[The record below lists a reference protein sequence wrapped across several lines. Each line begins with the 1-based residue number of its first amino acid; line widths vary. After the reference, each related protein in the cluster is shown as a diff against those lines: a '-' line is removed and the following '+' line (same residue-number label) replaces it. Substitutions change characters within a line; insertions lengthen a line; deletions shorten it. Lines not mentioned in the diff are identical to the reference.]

1 MFFPLLRE
9 LKMDYW
15 TAHCGVDGYMFL
27 VFQRNFLRLTIY
39 MCVISASAQYLM
51 YLNDK
56 NYAFHFLGSSEEQEK
71 EELFKSEDNPI
82 SNIEKIDTKDLLKI
96 DKNVD
101 KLEQKIKSNIET
113 LHNLMYADTEKNL
126 KAHRAWVVIG
136 VIFMF
141 TMLTLFLIQKTRK
154 ESKKALECYA

>member
-1 MFFPLLRE
+1 
-9 LKMDYW
+9 
-15 TAHCGVDGYMFL
+15 
-27 VFQRNFLRLTIY
+27 
-39 MCVISASAQYLM
+39 M

-56 NYAFHFLGSSEEQEK
+56 NYAFHILGSSEQQEK
-71 EELFKSEDNPI
+71 EEMFKNEDNPI
-82 SNIEKIDTKDLLKI
+82 NNLENRIEKIDPKDLLKI

-126 KAHRAWVVIG
+126 QAHRAWVVIG

-141 TMLTLFLIQKTRK
+141 TMLTLLLIQKTRK
-154 ESKKALECYA
+154 ESKKALEIYA